1 MIRRL
6 KHRILHKLLDSLL
19 IINKIKGISMIIK
32 NFTKLPVYA
41 LLFAAFISPLSALA
55 GTKEKQETIEF
66 ALGTK
71 EVTGPKAE
79 CAPSYFGGNISG
91 IGTGSIIANG
101 KSESLGVLTL
111 TADDCITPVDATSFS
126 AEGNLTLTAGN
137 GNNIMAHYS
146 VSFVPT
152 NIPPIYK
159 YKKFELEVTGGT
171 GRFQGISG
179 SGKADGMSNI
189 VTGQGFVEGIV
200 NISK

>member
-1 MIRRL
+1 MITNNFL
-6 KHRILHKLLDSLL
+6 KQQV
-19 IINKIKGISMIIK
+19 
-32 NFTKLPVYA
+32 FA
-41 LLFAAFISPLSALA
+41 LLFAAIISPLSALA
-55 GTKEKQETIEF
+55 DANAKQATIEF

-111 TADDCITPVDATSFS
+111 TADDCITPVDATSFR

-152 NIPPIYK
+152 DTQPIYK
-159 YKKFELEVTGGT
+159 YENFKLQITGGT
-171 GRFQGISG
+171 GRFKGVSG
-179 SGKADGMSNI
+179 SGTADGTSDI
-189 VTGQGFVEGIV
+189 VTGLGFVEGIV

>member
-1 MIRRL
+1 MIL
-6 KHRILHKLLDSLL
+6 KKFDKLQ
-19 IINKIKGISMIIK
+19 I
-32 NFTKLPVYA
+32 FA
-41 LLFAAFISPLSALA
+41 LLFAAIISPLSALA
-55 GTKEKQETIEF
+55 GINEKQSTIEF

-71 EVTGPKAE
+71 EVTGPKAK

-126 AEGNLTLTAGN
+126 SVGNLTLTAGN

-152 NIPPIYK
+152 DTPPIYK
-159 YKKFELEVTGGT
+159 YENFSLQITGGT
-171 GRFQGISG
+171 GRFKGVSG
-179 SGKADGMSNI
+179 SGTANGMSNI
-189 VTGQGFVEGIV
+189 VTGLGFVEGII